1 MVIEYYEDKEKE
13 ELEEKYPDGS
23 LEREV
28 LEYSKAKKSHEE
40 VPPMLVAAFKV
51 LMGVTVLMAV
61 VGLIGFL
68 SH

>member
-13 ELEEKYPDGS
+13 ELDELYPEGS
-23 LEREV
+23 LERRV
-28 LEYSKAKKSHEE
+28 LEYSMSKHSHDE
-40 VPPMLVAAFKV
+40 VPPMLKAAFKV
-51 LMGVTVLMAV
+51 LMGVTMLMAV